1 MVAPGARDPLYVAPN
16 QHFFFRKLVRVRAP
30 VRSAVCFV
38 SADDM
43 YKLYV
48 HGRFVGQGPAPSYPQ
63 WYYFN
68 RFDVTDFL
76 EPGRVNVL
84 AAHVYYQGLVNR
96 VWVSGDGLTGLI
108 LQLVIEYQDGERD
121 TVVTDSTWRVLTCS
135 AYSGEP
141 IGYSTQFLENVDGR
155 LLPWGWTERAFDDA
169 SWPHAIELGVPP
181 LRERRLVP
189 QPTPPLQFGKL
200 APEQV
205 RRLGP
210 GHLLVDFGKETVGTL
225 RLRLHGPRGHKIEI
239 RHGEEL
245 AAPDSVRYRLRANCT
260 YREFYTLAGRPEES
274 FEFYDYKGFRYV
286 ELLNLPGNLT
296 REDVWVRERHYPFDS
311 TAVFFRTSDSLL
323 QAIWDLCVRSVELGS
338 QEVYVDCPT
347 REKGQYLG
355 DSYVEGLSQ
364 FYATGDWRLQRKAL
378 ENFAQS
384 AIFKRTL
391 LCVAPSSFRQE
402 IADYSLVWVLFL
414 EEYTYLSGD
423 TAFAARMWPTLKGL
437 LEGFA
442 GWEGPFGLL
451 EAVPT
456 MNLVDW
462 PPNLR
467 DNYDMKRAEQGVN
480 TVLNAFYIGALDA
493 ASRLAGLLGRRTDSC
508 TYAGKASARR
518 DVFNRLLFDRRKRLY
533 VDALGSTHA
542 SLHANVLPLYF
553 DLVPDSLRPEL
564 VDFIRRKGMACG
576 VYFSAFVLRALFRN
590 GADELAYRLLTSRG
604 EHSWANMLRKGA
616 TATLE
621 AWDPDLKWNTSW
633 CHAWATA
640 PLFVTVEEL
649 VGLKPAVPGWRV
661 IQLEP
666 HVPKRLREARVR
678 LSLPTGKLNAEFHN
692 DGQRLVFE
700 VEVPDGSTLRFVPQ
714 REKYVFASVDDVA
727 SERCASVVLAS
738 GRHRIELL
746 WRR

>member
-1 MVAPGARDPLYVAPN
+1 MQGRSRKKPGRELLCPGLLTFGLAGLVAVACTALGAERVSAAQPPRESQNAWRASWVVAPDAADPLHVPPN
-16 QHFFFRKLVRVRAP
+16 QHYFFRKVVQVRAP
-30 VRSAVCFV
+30 VKSAVCFV

-43 YKLYV
+43 VKLTIN
-48 HGRFVGQGPAPSYPQ
+48 GEFVGQGPAPAYPQ

-68 RFDVTDFL
+68 TFDVTDFL
-76 EPGRVNVL
+76 VPGQPNVL

-108 LQLVIEYQDGERD
+108 LQLVIQYKDGRCD

-141 IGYSTQFLENVDGR
+141 TGYKTQFLENVDGR
-155 LLPWGWTERAFDDA
+155 LLPWGWTEASFDDA
-169 SWPHAIELGVPP
+169 DWPRAVELGVPP

-189 QPTPPLQFGKL
+189 QPTPPLQFSRL
-200 APEQV
+200 LPQQI

-210 GHLLVDFGKETVGTL
+210 GHFLLDFGKETVGTL
-225 RLRLHGPRGHKIEI
+225 HLRVHGPRGHKVEI

-245 AAPDSVRYRLRANCT
+245 AGPDSVRYKLRANCT
-260 YREFYTLAGRPEES
+260 YREFYTLARRRDEE

-311 TAVFFRTSDSLL
+311 TAASFETSDTLL
-323 QAIWDLCVRSVELGS
+323 QAIWNLCVRSVELGS

-384 AIFKRTL
+384 AIYKPTL
-391 LCVAPSSFRQE
+391 LCVAPSSYRQE
-402 IADYSLVWVLFL
+402 IADYSLEWVLFL

-423 TAFAARMWPTLKGL
+423 TAFAARMWPTVKGL
-437 LEGFA
+437 LKGFA
-442 GWEGPFGLL
+442 RWEGPAGLL

-467 DNYDMKRAEQGVN
+467 DDYDMKRAEQGVN
-480 TVLNAFYIGALDA
+480 TVLNAFYLGALNA
-493 ASRLAGLLGRRTDSC
+493 ASRLAGLLGHKADSC
-508 TYAGKASARR
+508 AYAERASARR
-518 DVFNRLLFDRRKRLY
+518 DAFNRLLLDHEKGLY
-533 VDALGSTHA
+533 VDALGSTHS

-553 DLVPDSLRPEL
+553 DLAPDSLRPRL

-576 VYFSAFVLRALFRN
+576 VYFSTFVLRALYRN

-604 EHSWANMLRKGA
+604 KHSWANMLRKGA

-621 AWDPDLKWNTSW
+621 AWDP
-633 CHAWATA
+633 
-640 PLFVTVEEL
+640 
-649 VGLKPAVPGWRV
+649 
-661 IQLEP
+661 
-666 HVPKRLREARVR
+666 
-678 LSLPTGKLNAEFHN
+678 
-692 DGQRLVFE
+692 
-700 VEVPDGSTLRFVPQ
+700 
-714 REKYVFASVDDVA
+714 
-727 SERCASVVLAS
+727 
-738 GRHRIELL
+738 
-746 WRR
+746 